1 MGKLG
6 DIAAI
11 LGLGIV
17 GGVLFMFATGR
28 WKIPEFKLPEIIL
41 PKIDLLP
48 IPTMPTVPVIPPIV
62 PPQPQVTP
70 EEVILPTLPSLAPV
84 VIPREPRIPTGEW
97 EEPWKMEPTPYWTPP
112 PPPPVTY
119 PMPEITP
126 EKVTELKYEY
136 RMTEME
142 RKMRGMML

>member
-28 WKIPEFKLPEIIL
+28 WKF
-41 PKIDLLP
+41 
-48 IPTMPTVPVIPPIV
+48 
-62 PPQPQVTP
+62 
-70 EEVILPTLPSLAPV
+70 PSLEDIFAPITKPFEALARAPV
-84 VIPREPRIPTGEW
+84 FGPLI
-97 EEPWKMEPTPYWTPP
+97 EPTAYRWQAPFWYEKVGEPPETPLGYMIGPILEPTKYERVGWFQYEEIVP

-119 PMPEITP
+119 PMPKITP